1 MDNPP
6 HQIHSANCRSA
17 IKTGLKSLVIWFLLI
32 LPGFSG
38 CSRDHDSAKSH
49 PSIHETSAGF
59 SKTIVAVG
67 DSLTEGLGVDE
78 NQSYPAQ
85 LGKKLLKD
93 GYNIKVINA
102 GISGETSS
110 GTLSRIDWVLS
121 ALKPDIVIVVTGA
134 NDGLR
139 GIDTKVLSKNL
150 DSIVGTLKRHGVK
163 VLLGGMQMLPN
174 LGPEYAK
181 SFAQVYPQIAKK
193 YNIPLI
199 PFFLEGVGGEKQ
211 LNQNDGI
218 HPTAEGYA
226 VIVQHIYPYVL
237 KLVKN

>member
-1 MDNPP
+1 MDNPI
-6 HQIHSANCRSA
+6 HQIDSGNCRLE
-17 IKTGLKSLVIWFLLI
+17 IKRGIKALVIWLMLI

-38 CSRDHDSAKSH
+38 CGKDHEPAKSH
-49 PSIHETSAGF
+49 LSEHETGAGF
-59 SKTIVAVG
+59 SKTIVALG

-150 DSIVGTLKRHGVK
+150 DSIVGTLKGHGVK

-181 SFAQVYPQIAKK
+181 SFARVYSQIAKK